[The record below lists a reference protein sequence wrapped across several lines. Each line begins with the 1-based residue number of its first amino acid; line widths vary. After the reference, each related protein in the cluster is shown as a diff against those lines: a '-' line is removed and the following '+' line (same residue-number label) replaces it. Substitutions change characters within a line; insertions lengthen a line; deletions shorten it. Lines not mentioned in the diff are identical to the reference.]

1 MPTALAKP
9 KKPAARTT
17 RPRPAAPPPAA
28 GVDAADLRSRY
39 GLPRRSFARVLGVSE
54 RTLADLEAGREPT
67 EPTRRRLAEAD
78 RLHRALATVIQ
89 PDALGPW
96 LDAPNDAFG
105 GLKPLELVERGE
117 TDRLWHMLFDL
128 RSGNPA

>member
-9 KKPAARTT
+9 KKSARAAR
-17 RPRPAAPPPAA
+17 PGAAAPPPSAA
-28 GVDAADLRSRY
+28 GIDAADLRSRY

-54 RTLADLEAGREPT
+54 RTLADLEAGKLPT

-78 RLHRALATVIQ
+78 RLHRALATVIR